1 MKKTPL
7 IILLILILSLSC
19 TFFACQN
26 KENTKTE
33 YTIVSPDGAPALSL
47 VGLIGK
53 DYSKKSFSFSPSI
66 VSSTLIASEAIKSDF
81 AIVPVNLAAN
91 LYNKGK
97 GYLMAAVV
105 TNGNMYIVSNK
116 ENSNFT
122 LENLKGKKLYTIGQG
137 SVPAFILE
145 SLLKKS
151 NINYKVSETVVD
163 ENTVSLQ
170 YCSDGTAL
178 IQKLAQATK
187 SGETVYGN
195 LAEPAV
201 SNMVN
206 KNIGYSL
213 ESLQTLWQSATNSS
227 INGFAQAVLIVKEEI
242 YKNNKDIVDAMILE
256 LSLSANNILAD
267 STNIE
272 NAIKSLYPETTIKTM
287 SQNII
292 FRCNVKTYRAK
303 ENADYIIE
311 TLNAVYELKQEAVGG
326 QVPDKDSGFY
336 I

>member
-1 MKKTPL
+1 MKKTSL
-7 IILLILILSLSC
+7 IILMILVLSLSC

-26 KENTKTE
+26 KKTVQKE

-53 DYSKKSFSFSPSI
+53 DYSSKTYSFSPSI
-66 VSSTLIASEAIKSDF
+66 VSSSLIASEAIKSDF

-105 TNGNMYIVSNK
+105 TNGNMYIVSNTNDTDFK
-116 ENSNFT
+116 
-122 LENLKGKKLYTIGQG
+122 LESLKGKKLYTIGQG
-137 SVPAFILE
+137 SVPAFILL
-145 SLLKKS
+145 SLLKKN
-151 NINYKVSETVVD
+151 NINYEESETIVD
-163 ENTVSLQ
+163 ENTVSIQ
-170 YCSDGTAL
+170 YCADGSEL

-187 SGETVYGN
+187 NGETVYGN

-206 KNIGYSL
+206 KGIGYSL
-213 ESLQTLWQSATNSS
+213 SSLQTLWQSATNSS

-256 LSLSANNILAD
+256 LSFSANNILD
-267 STNIE
+267 ESVNIE
-272 NAIKSLYPETTIKTM
+272 NTIKSIYPETTIKAM
-287 SQNII
+287 SQETIS
-292 FRCNVKTYRAK
+292 RCNVKTYKAK
-303 ENADYIIE
+303 DNVDYIIE
-311 TLNAVYELKQEAVGG
+311 TLNAVYQLNPTAVGG
-326 QVPDKDSGFY
+326 QVPSKDSGFY